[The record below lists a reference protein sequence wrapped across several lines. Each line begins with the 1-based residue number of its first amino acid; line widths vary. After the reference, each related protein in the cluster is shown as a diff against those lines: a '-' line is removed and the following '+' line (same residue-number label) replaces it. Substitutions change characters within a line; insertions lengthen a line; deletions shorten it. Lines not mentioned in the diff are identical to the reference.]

1 VKNCS
6 ETEIFSNERIY
17 KNDLNDL
24 LSHIKKVVVDNF
36 FFNSAWSNQFGYY
49 EKSSFHFLF
58 DFFKQEIENEKNQN
72 KKTLLL
78 LIFEMIKK
86 ADFESCGSG
95 FLSLVLLCNL
105 FENENKQEFLK
116 LQNQIIS
123 LSKPFS
129 LIELELLI
137 NEICGNTSS
146 NLKETLLKT
155 FEVSGIDGIIQVE
168 SHNSLSEKN
177 FYSIEKMPSGCRFKL
192 NIPEFFLSG
201 KTKLWKKNEVKILLV
216 DGRLEKV
223 SELDNLL
230 SLCNQ
235 QKRSMVIV
243 SAGFSEEIIGT
254 LKVNFD
260 SGKLDV
266 IPMTINPNL
275 DGLNVLN
282 DIAAASNGDV
292 VNSLK
297 GEMLV
302 FKKFDQIQEVDFVS
316 VSNDGWLVISDKKA
330 KESIRLKINELTE
343 KRSKST
349 EVQDLTNL
357 YNKRIQ
363 SLISNLII
371 IKFPSNLSKQQLLSE
386 KVKTDLVLR
395 SLKNFTRYGFLK
407 QSEFLTLFGINTAEK
422 NKIVSTFSAV
432 VSVKNVLSLIDQL
445 KSVGGMVLVSE
456 ET

>member
-1 VKNCS
+1 
-6 ETEIFSNERIY
+6 
-17 KNDLNDL
+17 
-24 LSHIKKVVVDNF
+24 
-36 FFNSAWSNQFGYY
+36 
-49 EKSSFHFLF
+49 
-58 DFFKQEIENEKNQN
+58 
-72 KKTLLL
+72 
-78 LIFEMIKK
+78 
-86 ADFESCGSG
+86 
-95 FLSLVLLCNL
+95 
-105 FENENKQEFLK
+105 
-116 LQNQIIS
+116 
-123 LSKPFS
+123 
-129 LIELELLI
+129 
-137 NEICGNTSS
+137 
-146 NLKETLLKT
+146 
-155 FEVSGIDGIIQVE
+155 
-168 SHNSLSEKN
+168 
-177 FYSIEKMPSGCRFKL
+177 
-192 NIPEFFLSG
+192 
-201 KTKLWKKNEVKILLV
+201 
-216 DGRLEKV
+216 
-223 SELDNLL
+223 
-230 SLCNQ
+230 
-235 QKRSMVIV
+235 
-243 SAGFSEEIIGT
+243 
-254 LKVNFD
+254 
-260 SGKLDV
+260 
-266 IPMTINPNL
+266 
-275 DGLNVLN
+275 
-282 DIAAASNGDV
+282 V